1 MKNCASR
8 TGRRGRRPLP
18 IRESEAGGETPPLR
32 RRGRTAGRTL
42 GYAFANPSLR
52 SLRGRRPLPRDLR
65 ISLIKKPLK
74 NACFLAIEI
83 CINVYCMH
91 KFCINNLFSRGFCGC
106 ICTRGRAF
114 GEGDCA
120 RCIIYNKIN
129 GLISIKWGKLKIF
142 QKHIDKCRKK
152 HYNIHVN

>member
-1 MKNCASR
+1 M
-8 TGRRGRRPLP
+8 RRQ
-18 IRESEAGGETPPLR
+18 TLR
-32 RRGRTAGRTL
+32 RRGGRREGRPLPYGDGGERRVGRLAT
-42 GYAFANPSLR
+42 PSLIR
-52 SLRGRRPLPRDLR
+52 RYGSLRGRRPLPRDLR

-83 CINVYCMH
+83 CINVYYMH

-114 GEGDCA
+114 CGGDCA